1 MDSNHRMAASK
12 AAALPLGYT
21 PELSS
26 SFNKG
31 DLLIVLVITYANF
44 LGALSIISFPS
55 SKELIFV
62 NILLPVPEIL
72 TSLFLL
78 KKSNASLTRG

>member
-26 SFNKG
+26 SLNKG
-31 DLLIVLVITYANF
+31 DLLIVLVITYDNF
-44 LGALSIISFPS
+44 HGALYIISFLS

-62 NILLPVPEIL
+62 NILLPVPERL
-72 TSLFLL
+72 TSLYSLI
-78 KKSNASLTRG
+78 KSKASLT

>member
-26 SFNKG
+26 SSNKG
-31 DLLIVLVITYANF
+31 DLLIVLVMTYPN
-44 LGALSIISFPS
+44 LIGALSIISFPS
-55 SKELIFV
+55 SKELIIV
-62 NILLPVPEIL
+62 NMLPVSYTHL
-72 TSLFLL
+72 TLPTSVPV
-78 KKSNASLTRG
+78 